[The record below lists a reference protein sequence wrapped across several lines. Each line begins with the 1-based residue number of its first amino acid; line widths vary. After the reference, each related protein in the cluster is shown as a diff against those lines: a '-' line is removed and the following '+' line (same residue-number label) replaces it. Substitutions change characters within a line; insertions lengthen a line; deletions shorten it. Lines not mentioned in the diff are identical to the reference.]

1 MTDRMAI
8 DARLMQALTR
18 LVGETYE
25 RANAAGDLEREPARY
40 HALAVLFLATEQS
53 IDARGVDRLLAI
65 HERLSALAATEA
77 DAPLATD
84 ALREVRA
91 LRAEAERVVR
101 E

>member
-1 MTDRMAI
+1 MTDTMVI
-8 DARLMQALTR
+8 DVRLHQALVR
-18 LVGETYE
+18 LVGDAFE
-25 RANAAGDLEREPARY
+25 RADAAGDDDREPARY

-91 LRAEAERVVR
+91 LRDEAERVVR